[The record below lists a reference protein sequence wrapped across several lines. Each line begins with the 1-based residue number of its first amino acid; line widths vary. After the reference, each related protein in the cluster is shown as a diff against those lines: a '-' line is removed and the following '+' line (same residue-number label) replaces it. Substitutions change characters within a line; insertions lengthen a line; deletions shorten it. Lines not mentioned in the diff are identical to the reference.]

1 MLHTVETK
9 APWCKQ
15 NKKNKSQCIECQINA
30 WGCIASLTKYSF
42 GLLVYLYLVLYW
54 YHWYICKIENNIL
67 MLTLFVFRNHAVG
80 LSSFFE
86 NIGGISAPFIVYAV
100 SLLIRVTTLCIN
112 LFIETWCRCTP
123 FDYLLKFNHYKLN
136 QSRHP

>member
-30 WGCIASLTKYSF
+30 WDCIASLTKYSF

-54 YHWYICKIENNIL
+54 YHWYICRIENIIL
-67 MLTLFVFRNHAVG
+67 MLILFYFQKPCSRTFLFLWKHRW
-80 LSSFFE
+80 
-86 NIGGISAPFIVYAV
+86 NICTFHCICSKFIDKSYDPLHQFVHWDLV
-100 SLLIRVTTLCIN
+100 SLYSFWLFTLV
-112 LFIETWCRCTP
+112 
-123 FDYLLKFNHYKLN
+123 
-136 QSRHP
+136 